1 MASIFDKIRADY
13 DALRR
18 ENERILYE
26 RRQEAYAMAPGL
38 EEVEDN
44 IRNLGFEAAKATLLS
59 GDGAVKDAAVEELK
73 TYEAMAR
80 ALLTEAG
87 LPPNYLD
94 PIYSCEKCKDK
105 GYLEDGSRCSCMK
118 QRLTA
123 YLHRSSHIERQI
135 EKNNFGNFRLD
146 IYSDMPFADEGISP
160 RQNMEEILTVAEN
173 FISTFDEA
181 NDMNLL
187 LYGPTGLGKTFLSHA
202 VAAELMAAG
211 KSVVYET
218 AFGMVRIFEE
228 KTFNRDATDE
238 MKMAYDSLFTADLL
252 IIDDLGAE
260 LNNSFTNSQ
269 LFNIVNSRMIDGK
282 KMIINTNLTP
292 NELSTVYGD
301 RIFSRI
307 FHKFVPMAFFG
318 KDLRWENE

>member
-105 GYLEDGSRCSCMK
+105 GYFGRRQPLQLHEAAAH
-118 QRLTA
+118 RLSPSVEP
-123 YLHRSSHIERQI
+123 HRAADR
-135 EKNNFGNFRLD
+135 EK
-146 IYSDMPFADEGISP
+146 
-160 RQNMEEILTVAEN
+160 
-173 FISTFDEA
+173 
-181 NDMNLL
+181 
-187 LYGPTGLGKTFLSHA
+187 
-202 VAAELMAAG
+202 
-211 KSVVYET
+211 
-218 AFGMVRIFEE
+218 
-228 KTFNRDATDE
+228 
-238 MKMAYDSLFTADLL
+238 
-252 IIDDLGAE
+252 
-260 LNNSFTNSQ
+260 
-269 LFNIVNSRMIDGK
+269 
-282 KMIINTNLTP
+282 
-292 NELSTVYGD
+292 
-301 RIFSRI
+301 
-307 FHKFVPMAFFG
+307 
-318 KDLRWENE
+318 